1 MLVGFGRYGHNCHN
15 YHPTAAEFAAAA
27 RRASASALPAAA
39 TVAATPPSPAA
50 AVPPALDATRAAA
63 SAQLPDVVKQQQR
76 VQALQFASAAVAA
89 ASTALAQGAAI
100 APRPPG
106 PLSPTLPAAPRAL
119 PDVGDTDVHVETYT
133 TPNGVLMARIG
144 SNRAVP
150 LRPGSGVCL
159 QFMQQ
164 GACKW
169 GRHCRHH
176 HPIEKVKQELIKL
189 QVGAA
194 GRPQGAAGGLD
205 ARAGSGGGATG
216 TAAATAEDTAAQ
228 QVEGGWRS
236 AEPGTHVR
244 VDAGEAARAQS
255 VTGEAA
261 NDSPSRSAGAG
272 GYVIHQHEISGRQYV
287 VAAAGVKLPVNP
299 RASACANLLRTGQCR
314 FGMKCRYNHSPQ
326 MLAAWD
332 MKTQQKSAGGVEAG
346 ADGGLQEGRGVAGMQ
361 QDRTAAAAATGNS
374 AASGASAVHVQPAS
388 SAAAAGPTA
397 PTVEALVDAVSKLWP
412 QPKHGN
418 PEVWAAHQM
427 VLYLVL
433 QAGHFAYG
441 RSINRAASPLL
452 LDALLAQQP
461 LMSRVRVTDADAQ
474 EGSMLLAR

>member
-1 MLVGFGRYGHNCHN
+1 MASCWVTLSDPCTLCMLVGFGRYGHNCHH

-27 RRASASALPAAA
+27 RRSSASALPAAA
-39 TVAATPPSPAA
+39 TVAANPPSPPPAA
-50 AVPPALDATRAAA
+50 AAPPALDATRAAT
-63 SAQLPDVVKQQQR
+63 SAQLPDVVKQQQQ
-76 VQALQFASAAVAA
+76 VQALQFASTAVAA

-100 APRPPG
+100 TPRPPG
-106 PLSPTLPAAPRAL
+106 PLSPTLPAAPRPL
-119 PDVGDTDVHVETYT
+119 PDVGNADVHVETYT
-133 TPNGVLMARIG
+133 MPNGVLMARIG
-144 SNRAVP
+144 SHRTVP
-150 LRPGSGVCL
+150 VRPGSGVCL
-159 QFMQQ
+159 QFMRQ
-164 GACKW
+164 GSCKW

-189 QVGAA
+189 QGGAA
-194 GRPQGAAGGLD
+194 GRTQGAAGGPD
-205 ARAGSGGGATG
+205 ARTGLGGGAAG
-216 TAAATAEDTAAQ
+216 TAAATAEGTAAQ
-228 QVEGGWRS
+228 QVEGGWWS

-244 VDAGEAARAQS
+244 VDAEEAARAGAGAS
-255 VTGEAA
+255 EAA

-272 GYVIHQHEISGRQYV
+272 GYVIHQHKISGRQYV
-287 VAAAGVKLPVNP
+287 VTAAGLKLPVNP

-332 MKTQQKSAGGVEAG
+332 LKTQQTSASRVDAG
-346 ADGGLQEGRGVAGMQ
+346 ADDGLLDGRGAAGMQ
-361 QDRTAAAAATGNS
+361 QDRTVATAATVATGNS
-374 AASGASAVHVQPAS
+374 AASGANAVHAQPAS

-433 QAGHFAYG
+433 QAGHCAYG
-441 RSINRAASPLL
+441 RNINRAA
-452 LDALLAQQP
+452 
-461 LMSRVRVTDADAQ
+461 
-474 EGSMLLAR
+474 